1 MKLRSRTILTLVLQ
15 LVVATLV
22 ISAFVTVFSIENYS
36 NLERQYVLQDL
47 DQARYRVSEEASVL
61 SALVSDWAP
70 WDDTY
75 AFAGGD
81 DHDYVRSNLMP
92 EEVVYHNLRINLAAI
107 ADRQGRLLY
116 AGAYDSR
123 NRTMVPLPG
132 AISRELEPGRPLANV
147 TDPAGG
153 TAGILMIEGRPL
165 VVAARP
171 IVRTD
176 FSGEPR
182 GVVLMGRYL
191 DPGAVVPAGS
201 RSGPSLRMVP
211 VNDPDLSP
219 AVLTALSTM
228 TPGPADE
235 VIPLDDGTI
244 AGYTVLQDVHGDD
257 ALVLELTRPRGIF
270 QQGVQTTAQ
279 VILVLLGIWIVS
291 GGCELFILDRLVLS
305 RLGSL
310 RGQVR
315 RAVDDRDASR
325 RIAIGGD
332 DELFDLA
339 EDINQTLET
348 IHTTQAR
355 LVASESRFRGMADLL
370 PQVIFELAAD
380 GRLTYTNGMGLAVFG
395 LDAGDLDRHPPARD
409 FIVPDDHERLR
420 QQMDLLLSGGVT
432 KGEIYTM
439 VRKDGTRIRAFINA
453 APIRENGIPVGIRGS
468 IFDLSERLALEEALV
483 ENQEYLRSLL
493 SSTPAGILV
502 VDREDGQV
510 LDANPAAL
518 ALIGAGREQVVGRPV
533 GEIVRTG
540 GDDGGPG
547 PDLPS
552 PTPGT
557 EGILVTHAGEERS
570 VLMTA
575 APVTLSGQRC
585 MLLGFM
591 DNTERHRV
599 EEKLR
604 QSTELISGILQASP
618 IGVFRVD
625 SGGRFVFANEMC
637 NRILGLPPGALDGRN
652 WEEVLALGEN
662 ESISGYVGGSVSG
675 RRVMR
680 HGETRYLTPGG
691 DVRWLQWQAVPLV
704 DPENEKTDW
713 VGTITDV
720 TEQKTIEIALRESE
734 EKYRALT
741 ENNPDVLYSSHLD
754 GTLTYVSPQVNR
766 YGYLEQDLL
775 GVSIFSLVH
784 PDERPR
790 IAADHAREIHAN
802 ARSEAMFRIL
812 DRWGNIFWVEAK
824 SYLQLDPYGRP
835 IGIFGVLRDIS
846 ERKRA
851 EEAIELANKKLNL
864 MNNITRHDILNTITG
879 LLGCVDMAEAT
890 GSAEERRALFQ
901 DIRKL
906 TGQIQRQIA
915 FTKEY
920 QEVGVHLPRWQNVLQ
935 ILERVTTAFD
945 QAGPAIEID
954 LLDAEIYADPLVEK
968 VFFNL
973 VDNARRYG
981 GTVTTIR
988 FYLLV
993 SDDGLS
999 LVCEDDGVGIPPDQK
1014 QAIFE
1019 RGVGRNTG
1027 MGLFLSREILGIT
1040 GISIVENGIYGHG
1053 ARFEI
1058 FTPRGTYRFI
1068 R

>member
-81 DHDYVRSNLMP
+81 DPDYVRSNLMP
-92 EEVVYHNLRINLAAI
+92 EEVVYHNLRINLVAI
-107 ADRQGRLLY
+107 TDRQGRLLY

-211 VNDPDLSP
+211 VNDPGLSP

-370 PQVIFELAAD
+370 PQVIFELDAD

-409 FIVPDDHERLR
+409 FIAPDDHERLR

-493 SSTPAGILV
+493 SSAPAGILV

-557 EGILVTHAGEERS
+557 EGILLTHAGEERS

-691 DVRWLQWQAVPLV
+691 GRPLAPVAGGSPRRSGERKDRLGRDDHRRHGTEDDRDRTPRERGEVP
-704 DPENEKTDW
+704 
-713 VGTITDV
+713 GAHR
-720 TEQKTIEIALRESE
+720 EQPG
-734 EKYRALT
+734 RALLL
-741 ENNPDVLYSSHLD
+741 PPGRHPHLR
-754 GTLTYVSPQVNR
+754 LSPGQ
-766 YGYLEQDLL
+766 
-775 GVSIFSLVH
+775 
-784 PDERPR
+784 P
-790 IAADHAREIHAN
+790 
-802 ARSEAMFRIL
+802 
-812 DRWGNIFWVEAK
+812 
-824 SYLQLDPYGRP
+824 
-835 IGIFGVLRDIS
+835 LR
-846 ERKRA
+846 
-851 EEAIELANKKLNL
+851 
-864 MNNITRHDILNTITG
+864 
-879 LLGCVDMAEAT
+879 
-890 GSAEERRALFQ
+890 
-901 DIRKL
+901 
-906 TGQIQRQIA
+906 
-915 FTKEY
+915 
-920 QEVGVHLPRWQNVLQ
+920 LPR
-935 ILERVTTAFD
+935 
-945 QAGPAIEID
+945 AGPARRLD
-954 LLDAEIYADPLVEK
+954 LLARPSRRAAPDRSGPRPGDPRERPVRGDVPDPRPVGK
-968 VFFNL
+968 
-973 VDNARRYG
+973 
-981 GTVTTIR
+981 
-988 FYLLV
+988 YLL
-993 SDDGLS
+993 GGGEEL
-999 LVCEDDGVGIPPDQK
+999 PPARPVRPADRNLRRAPRHLGAETGRGGDRARQQK
-1014 QAIFE
+1014 AEPDEQHHA
-1019 RGVGRNTG
+1019 
-1027 MGLFLSREILGIT
+1027 
-1040 GISIVENGIYGHG
+1040 
-1053 ARFEI
+1053 A
-1058 FTPRGTYRFI
+1058 
-1068 R
+1068 